1 VKVAERTLSEV
12 LEALSKAHLKALYQ
26 ALADVEE
33 AEMASVL
40 SANDNIVIHYRRGRA
55 SALRELRALV
65 RAILESREVD
75 E

>member
-1 VKVAERTLSEV
+1 MAERTLSEV
-12 LEALSKAHLKALYQ
+12 LEALSKAHLKALYK

-33 AEMASVL
+33 AEMTGLL
-40 SANDNIVIHYRRGRA
+40 SADDNIVVHYRRGRA

>member
-12 LEALSKAHLKALYQ
+12 LEALSKAHLKALYK